1 VQPLDDV
8 MSANAKRTQRGT
20 SAPHLGSDL
29 DSGAP
34 RFTDLRFK
42 DLRTSDEA
50 TVTPFATRKDDVPE
64 ALRNQTGLSNTY
76 RVSLCDVRQIVW
88 QY

>member
-1 VQPLDDV
+1 MQPLDDV

-42 DLRTSDEA
+42 GLRTSDEA
-50 TVTPFATRKDDVPE
+50 IVTPFAARKDDVLDT
-64 ALRNQTGLSNTY
+64 LRN
-76 RVSLCDVRQIVW
+76 
-88 QY
+88 